1 MQIFNKKNSVSNVIA
16 KVSHVRINIYLGE
29 EYDSS
34 LFTFPFLIR
43 ILELSALGLLLML
56 FSNVVQS
63 IFFMNEFF
71 AAFVASYNWVVVYM
85 PCMTN

>member
-16 KVSHVRINIYLGE
+16 KVSHARINICRGE
-29 EYDSS
+29 EYSS
-34 LFTFPFLIR
+34 LFFTLIQ

-71 AAFVASYNWVVVYM
+71 AAFVASYNWMVVYM

>member
-1 MQIFNKKNSVSNVIA
+1 MQIFKKKNSVSNVIA
-16 KVSHVRINIYLGE
+16 KVSHVRINVCLGE
-29 EYDSS
+29 ENDS
-34 LFTFPFLIR
+34 LFFTLIQ
-43 ILELSALGLLLML
+43 ILELSALDLLLML
-56 FSNVVQS
+56 FSNVVQP

>member
-1 MQIFNKKNSVSNVIA
+1 MIFNKKNSVSKVIA
-16 KVSHVRINIYLGE
+16 KVSHVHINICLAE
-29 EYDSS
+29 EYDS
-34 LFTFPFLIR
+34 LFFTLMQ
-43 ILELSALGLLLML
+43 ILELSALDLLFML
-56 FSNVVQS
+56 FSDVVQS

>member
-1 MQIFNKKNSVSNVIA
+1 MQIFNKKNSVSNVVA
-16 KVSHVRINIYLGE
+16 KVSHVRINICLGE
-29 EYDSS
+29 EYDSL
-34 LFTFPFLIR
+34 LFTLIR

-71 AAFVASYNWVVVYM
+71 AAFVESYNWVVVYM
-85 PCMTN
+85 PCMTY